1 MFPPALAPL
10 WSMALFITGG
20 NFAHFFSRDSLQD
33 AQEAFQAVYCQLELR
48 STCTLLCFFPHVSSC
63 ALLVRRQLS
72 FLCTS
77 QDHYIL
83 GTSDMEDKRTK
94 WLFFYILY
102 LNADFYRLTG
112 WYKLVC
118 AWMACIDLIS
128 ACLTW
133 LSSTLQDIWF
143 CLDFEFGL
151 AAGTK
156 SEFGSGLSHL
166 FMYWHYSSCGV
177 CGKVL

>member
-20 NFAHFFSRDSLQD
+20 NFAHFF
-33 AQEAFQAVYCQLELR
+33 QEIVYRMHKKHFRL
-48 STCTLLCFFPHVSSC
+48 CTVNLNWGLHAHSCVFFPHVSSC